1 MQCLKEMKE
10 TLTNL
15 ASEQLEHPECVN
27 TEEMKDVIKMI
38 KYLQESIYYY
48 TVTEAMEDKYQVGDW
63 EEHGASHMEKYMTA
77 TSADEKEK
85 HLEAY
90 LTEIGTEVTN
100 MLAHATPHEKQIMQQ
115 KMAHIV
121 SKIT

>member
-1 MQCLKEMKE
+1 MKCLKEMKDILV
-10 TLTNL
+10 TL
-15 ASEQLEHPECVN
+15 AVEQLKHPECVN

-38 KYLQESIYYY
+38 KYLQEAVYYY

-63 EEHGASHMEKYMTA
+63 EEHPVTHMEEYMSTSDA
-77 TSADEKEK
+77 TKKEK

-90 LTEIGTEVTN
+90 LTEIGDEVSK
-100 MLAHATPHEKQIMQQ
+100 MLAHATPLEKQMMQQ

>member
-1 MQCLKEMKE
+1 MECLKKMKE
-10 TLTNL
+10 KLITL

-27 TEEMKDVIKMI
+27 TEEMKAVIKMI
-38 KYLQESIYYY
+38 KNLQETIYYY
-48 TVTEAMEDKYQVGDW
+48 TITEAMEDKYEIGDW
-63 EEHGASHMEKYMTA
+63 EEHPANHVQEYMK
-77 TSADEKEK
+77 TSDSKTKEK

-90 LTEIGTEVTN
+90 LAEIGDAVNE
-100 MLAHATPHEKQIMQQ
+100 MLAAATPHEKQIMQQ

>member
-1 MQCLKEMKE
+1 MECIKTMRDTLITLAVEELK
-10 TLTNL
+10 
-15 ASEQLEHPECVN
+15 HPECVN

-38 KYLQESIYYY
+38 KYLQEAIYYY
-48 TVTEAMEDKYQVGDW
+48 IVTEAMEDKYQVGDW
-63 EEHGASHMEKYMTA
+63 EDHPVTHMKEYM
-77 TSADEKEK
+77 SAADAKTKEK

-90 LTEIGTEVTN
+90 LTEIGTEVN
-100 MLAHATPHEKQIMQQ
+100 EILAHATPHEKQLIQQ

>member
-1 MQCLKEMKE
+1 MECIKTMRDTLITLAVEELK
-10 TLTNL
+10 
-15 ASEQLEHPECVN
+15 HPECVN

-38 KYLQESIYYY
+38 KYLQEAIYYY
-48 TVTEAMEDKYQVGDW
+48 VVTEAMEDKYQVGDW
-63 EEHGASHMEKYMTA
+63 EDHPVTHMEEYM
-77 TSADEKEK
+77 SAADAKTKEK

-90 LTEIGTEVTN
+90 LTEIGTEVN
-100 MLAHATPHEKQIMQQ
+100 EMLAHATPHEKQLMQQ